1 MGGLSGNR
9 IRKVLGANTGVLT
22 VYIIVILTFLIAGSF
37 EPEVFQIKNILII
50 LHHMASIGLVAI
62 GQTFCILGGS
72 FDLSVGS
79 VISLTTLLFSGTVF
93 GRSGMI
99 LPAVFLVLAVGLCI
113 GLVNGLLIAKARIN
127 AFITTLAMLM
137 MAEGVAL
144 MYHNGPYGKI
154 TEGIK
159 WIGYGAIGP
168 IPVAVFLLGGFFLFG
183 LMVLTRTRFGL
194 HVYAL
199 GGGVESARL
208 SGINVTRMRVMTHVV
223 CSLMAVVNGI
233 YFSARMGTGDP
244 YCGVGYELESI
255 AAVCIAGTSLFG
267 GRGTL
272 WGTLGGVLLL
282 VTLSNAFNHLNLETT
297 IQLIIRGLI
306 IISAVAVYTI
316 RRKGFGS

>member
-1 MGGLSGNR
+1 MS
-9 IRKVLGANTGVLT
+9 ANTGVFT
-22 VYIIVILTFLIAGSF
+22 VYAIIVLTFVVAGSLDR
-37 EPEVFQIKNILII
+37 EVFQVKNIIII
-50 LHHMASIGLVAI
+50 LHHMASLGLVAI

-93 GRSGMI
+93 GRPGMI
-99 LPAVFLVLAVGLCI
+99 VPALLLVLGVGLCI
-113 GLVNGLLIAKARIN
+113 GLVNGLLVAKARIN
-127 AFITTLAMLM
+127 AFVTTLAMLM
-137 MAEGVAL
+137 MAEGAAL

-154 TEGIK
+154 TPGIK
-159 WIGYGAIGP
+159 WIGYGTIGP
-168 IPVAVFLLGGFFLFG
+168 IPVAVFLLGVFFSLG
-183 LMVLTRTRFGL
+183 LVVLTRTRFGL

-199 GGGVESARL
+199 GGGAESARL
-208 SGINVTRMRVMTHVV
+208 SGINITRMRVMTHVI

-297 IQLIIRGLI
+297 IQLVIRGLI
-306 IISAVAVYTI
+306 IIIAVAVYTV